1 MGFRGPVDACT
12 FARLGRPL
20 LTDAP
25 LQSTRARGSALVVIP
40 VRTVELTR
48 EHAAF
53 PETTSRSGTDRGRC
67 DPASRIN
74 SLSPC
79 TMRCPLF
86 THCSDGNPRRR
97 LLRGSK
103 ALVQLVVLDLHDTS
117 PTGSLDRRR
126 DSTLTYPVLTAW
138 LSDKGNPTFICK
150 HPAIGRT
157 SDIEVTRLDR
167 RSSDSCEKYLAN
179 ATSRCY
185 ACLRCVVIAASC
197 HPTRVARAD
206 KIFT

>member
-1 MGFRGPVDACT
+1 MAAPVHSDGTDWRLAFRTNMGFRGPVDACT

-40 VRTVELTR
+40 VRTVELTG

-126 DSTLTYPVLTAW
+126 DSILAYRAHCMAFRQRQPNFHLQT
-138 LSDKGNPTFICK
+138 SGD
-150 HPAIGRT
+150 RT
-157 SDIEVTRLDR
+157 HERHRNHATRSPFVGFMR
-167 RSSDSCEKYLAN
+167 
-179 ATSRCY
+179 
-185 ACLRCVVIAASC
+185 
-197 HPTRVARAD
+197 
-206 KIFT
+206 KIFG